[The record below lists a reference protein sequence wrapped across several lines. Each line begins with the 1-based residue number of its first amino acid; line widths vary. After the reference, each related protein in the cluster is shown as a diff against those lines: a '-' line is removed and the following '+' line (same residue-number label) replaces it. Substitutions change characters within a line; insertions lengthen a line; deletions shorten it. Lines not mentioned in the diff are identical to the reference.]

1 MLAAKGPDRIFTLGF
16 VLVGLATLEQA
27 ACLMLVNPSIGLLVV
42 REFGLGPQVVGAL
55 IGIQA
60 TCALLSR
67 FPVGS
72 WTDRYGSRLFAFGG
86 AALMVLSCIAFI
98 LSLSIRAAMPIGGGG
113 PIPFLGWSPP
123 RGGGPPTVSP
133 PARTDNPDNLPLSP
147 RAGGG

>member
-1 MLAAKGPDRIFTLGF
+1 
-16 VLVGLATLEQA
+16 
-27 ACLMLVNPSIGLLVV
+27 MLVNTSIGLLVV

-86 AALMVLSCIAFI
+86 AALMVLSCVAFI
-98 LSLSIRAAMPIGGGG
+98 LSLSIRAAMPIGGGV
-113 PIPFLGWSPP
+113 PILLPLAALFRGVALGTLS
-123 RGGGPPTVSP
+123 T
-133 PARTDNPDNLPLSP
+133 PARTHIP
-147 RAGGG
+147 